1 MKIYLVGGA
10 VRDIL
15 MGSTPKD
22 RDYVVV
28 GATPEDMLNLEYTQ
42 VGCDFPVFL
51 HPETKEEYA
60 LARTEV
66 KNGNGYQGF
75 NCHFGSDVT
84 LEDDLARRDLTI
96 NAIAID
102 LETNGII
109 DPFNGQQD
117 IKNKI
122 LRATTKAFREDPVRV
137 LRLARFLSRFG
148 PNWGV
153 APETTQLVLD
163 IYDSGELKHLTPER
177 VWKEL
182 EKALSEPYTQEFFR
196 YLQDLDLFPEYDA
209 GWDVP
214 QREDYHPE
222 GNVWIHQQLCIEK
235 ACDYKADKLTK
246 FAVMVH
252 DFGKSISY
260 NKFMT
265 LNGHEDAGVNIVK
278 SFCQRLKIPNEY
290 KDIGVLTAKYHTHI
304 HNILELKPSTILRVF
319 DETKALIKTD
329 RFHKILLACKCD
341 AQGRGEPFDTQDY
354 PEEQIAKDLLEAVRL
369 VDTKAISAKILSE
382 GKEGLVIGN
391 AIHQAKI
398 KAIKDKMREL
408 KNELSKR

>member
-10 VRDIL
+10 VRDLL
-15 MGSTPKD
+15 MGLEPKD
-22 RDYVVV
+22 KDYVVV
-28 GATPEDMLNLEYTQ
+28 GATPEDMVNLGYTQ

-75 NCHFGSDVT
+75 NCHFGKDVT
-84 LEDDLARRDLTI
+84 LEEDLARRDLTI

-102 LETNGII
+102 LETKTII
-109 DPFNGQQD
+109 DPFKGKQD
-117 IKNKI
+117 IKNKT
-122 LRATTKAFREDPVRV
+122 LRATTEAFREDPVRV

-148 PNWGV
+148 PSWSV

-163 IYDSGELKHLTPER
+163 IYGSGELKYLTPER
-177 VWKEL
+177 VWREL

-196 YLQDLDLFPEYDA
+196 YLQDLDLFPEYDS

-214 QREDYHPE
+214 QRKDYHPE

-235 ACDYKADKLTK
+235 ACEYNADTLTK

-252 DFGKSISY
+252 DFGKSLCY
-260 NKFMT
+260 NNYRA
-265 LNGHEDAGVNIVK
+265 LHGHEKVGVEIIK

-290 KDIGVLTAKYHTHI
+290 RDIGALTSRYHGNI
-304 HNILELKPSTILRVF
+304 HNILELTPKKILSIF
-319 DETKALIKTD
+319 DETKALLKTE

-341 AQGRGEPFDTQDY
+341 AQGRGEPFNTQDY
-354 PEEQIAKDLLEAVRL
+354 PEEQIAKELLEAVRL
-369 VDTKAISAKILSE
+369 VDTKAISAKLLSE
-382 GKEGLVIGN
+382 GKEGLTIGN
-391 AIHQAKI
+391 ATHQAKI

-408 KNELSKR
+408 KNEFSKC